1 MTPRTI
7 KILPHASQSY
17 FETLHFPINEYALSK
32 KTFNLLPQ
40 NNTDDHKG
48 QGPEDAGG
56 RHDDPGPPEGRLL
69 LNVGRADEGGPRV
82 TQRRPVDGLRR
93 RELSVKND
101 GAVVDAARC
110 TADLEL
116 VGVDGG
122 QVVHDV
128 LQKNGKKDIN
138 IRSTSA

>member
-1 MTPRTI
+1 MWLLGPLKSSHKPVLFWDPSLSHKPI
-7 KILPHASQSY
+7 CSQQ
-17 FETLHFPINEYALSK
+17 K
-32 KTFNLLPQ
+32 KFNLLPQ
-40 NNTDDHKG
+40 NNTDNHKG

-69 LNVGRADEGGPRV
+69 LNVGRADERRTRV
-82 TQRRPVDGLRR
+82 AQRRPVDGLRHG
-93 RELSVKND
+93 ELSVEND

-110 TADLEL
+110 ATDLEL

-128 LQKNGKKDIN
+128 LQKNG
-138 IRSTSA
+138 